1 MTFSNNDEIKNFVKE
16 LKQKLISIGETK
28 LSDELMN
35 WEDTFFTSS
44 SEFLGEL
51 KIVLEQIEARN
62 IPSLKGK
69 TQKQI
74 ESCIKAINKAFGI

>member
-1 MTFSNNDEIKNFVKE
+1 MTFSNNDEIKYFVKE
-16 LKQKLISIGETK
+16 LKQKLVSIGENEF
-28 LSDELMN
+28 LDELVN

-51 KIVLEQIEARN
+51 RTILEKIEAQN
-62 IPSLKGK
+62 IPSLKGN

-74 ESCIKAINKAFGI
+74 KSCIKAINKAFEI